1 MTNLHDI
8 VEGIL
13 QHPDDTFRQ
22 LVLADWLDDHGDDG
36 RSGWLRFAHQL
47 SASKWPVSKEI
58 GFINN
63 YALALQRLS
72 SRRGGPQLG
81 WIGRLASWDTVQT
94 NYGVSVADLL
104 EQPELR
110 NIQERRLQL
119 CGIEVPLIGT
129 PTITQLLGGAN
140 DAARTIFADRVYMES
155 AARFFDSILLPRS
168 VPTSP
173 I

>member
-1 MTNLHDI
+1 MTDLHAF

-13 QHPDDTFRQ
+13 QHPDDTVRQ
-22 LVLADWLDDHGDDG
+22 LILADWLEEHGDDG
-36 RSGWLRFAHQL
+36 RSGWLRFAHKL
-47 SASKWPVSKEI
+47 AATDWPASKAT

-72 SRRGGPQLG
+72 GRRGGRRLG
-81 WIGRLASWDTVQT
+81 WIGRLASWNAVRTD
-94 NYGVSVADLL
+94 YGVAVADLF

-110 NIQERRLQL
+110 MVQERRLQL
-119 CGIEVPLIGT
+119 CGIDVPLIGT

-140 DAARTIFADRVYMES
+140 DAARTIFADRIYMES

-168 VPTSP
+168 IPTSP